1 MEKTATQPV
10 KKSKIASL
18 KIEQTINEP
27 KPKVE
32 SSSKRNSMFSLFIND
47 SNSSLPGYLN
57 HFKTIK

>member
-32 SSSKRNSMFSLFIND
+32 SSSKRNSMFTLFIKD
-47 SNSSLPGYLN
+47 SNSSLPGY
-57 HFKTIK
+57 